1 MISPGDRLDGKYCV
15 VKRLGGGGFGEVFL
29 ADDESIPD
37 RQVAIKV
44 LKQPKGDDHSDL
56 LHEMKALAK
65 FHHPNVVTF
74 YHHFQ
79 NQSGLHLV
87 MEFCSGGSLYD
98 RLKAAGSFPRRGSA
112 NHRHNAGADR
122 FRQRRPRG
130 HEHGQFGVG
139 DAPFALRATTPGD
152 LVRRKLLNRIG
163 LGMRALRTH
172 NPLVLGSNPSRPIV
186 NARDTICR
194 SAAQSDTRLLESRV
208 PETTI
213 REAMDLPA
221 EAGANRAAR

>member
-1 MISPGDRLDGKYCV
+1 MLSGTCAFGSRRAATSFCEILRLMFRRAGRAHAAHAGAPSRNPV
-15 VKRLGGGGFGEVFL
+15 VRSCFLNHSFTELFLERSGKRLGPEGPAFFLGET
-29 ADDESIPD
+29 DNCPRSRRD
-37 RQVAIKV
+37 
-44 LKQPKGDDHSDL
+44 
-56 LHEMKALAK
+56 ALRICPGKSAM
-65 FHHPNVVTF
+65 PLP
-74 YHHFQ
+74 Y
-79 NQSGLHLV
+79 L
-87 MEFCSGGSLYD
+87 
-98 RLKAAGSFPRRGSA
+98 RRGSA

-130 HEHGQFGVG
+130 HEHGQY
-139 DAPFALRATTPGD
+139 LRATTPGD

-213 REAMDLPA
+213 REAMDLPV